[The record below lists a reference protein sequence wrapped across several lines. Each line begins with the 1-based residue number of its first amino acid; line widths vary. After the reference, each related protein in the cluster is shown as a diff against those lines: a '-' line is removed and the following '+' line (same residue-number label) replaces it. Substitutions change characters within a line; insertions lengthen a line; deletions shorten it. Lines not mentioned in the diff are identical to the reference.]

1 MEINSISQGRQSIVN
16 VNSAAKVSLQSSNN
30 GAKETLESTSKVA
43 YNNKDAKVVD
53 GREVKNMVDGL
64 NKLIKNADTHLEYE
78 KHEKLNEYVIRIVDN
93 ETKEVVK
100 EIPPKKI
107 LDMVAKMCEM
117 IGIIVDKKA

>member
-30 GAKETLESTSKVA
+30 STKESLETTSKVS
-43 YNNKDAKVVD
+43 YNNKDTKAD

>member
-1 MEINSISQGRQSIVN
+1 MEINSISQGRRSIVN

-30 GAKETLESTSKVA
+30 ITKDVSENPSKGS
-43 YNNKDAKVVD
+43 YNQKDIKVD

>member
-1 MEINSISQGRQSIVN
+1 MEINSISQGRQSILN
-16 VNSAAKVSLQSSNN
+16 VNPATNVSPQSQENVVREGLSNN
-30 GAKETLESTSKVA
+30 SSKGTYA
-43 YNNKDAKVVD
+43 QKDIKVD

>member
-1 MEINSISQGRQSIVN
+1 MEINSISQGRQSILN
-16 VNSAAKVSLQSSNN
+16 VNPVTDVLPQSQKNVVMEGLSNN
-30 GAKETLESTSKVA
+30 ASKGTYAQKEIK
-43 YNNKDAKVVD
+43 VD
-53 GREVKNMVDGL
+53 GQEVKNMVDGL

>member
-30 GAKETLESTSKVA
+30 STKETLESTSKVA